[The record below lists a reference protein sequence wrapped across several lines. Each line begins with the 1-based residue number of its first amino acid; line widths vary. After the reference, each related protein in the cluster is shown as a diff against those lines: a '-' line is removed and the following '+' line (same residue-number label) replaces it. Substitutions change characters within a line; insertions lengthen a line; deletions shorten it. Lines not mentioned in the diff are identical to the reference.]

1 MAYDLSPADDDPAD
15 DDPAV
20 DDRAAIEANLA
31 GFQRVPIDRPGLRAA
46 SVALC
51 LVERQGALC
60 LLVTRR
66 AATLR
71 NHPGQWALPGGS
83 RDPGESVEEA
93 ARRELREETGV
104 AVPPGDVLGVLDDY
118 ATRSGYLITP
128 VMVWGGPVRTPMA
141 GPESEVAQIY
151 AIPLT
156 DLDQPA
162 QLLDIPESQRPVLRL
177 PLLGGF
183 VYAPTAAIIYQFC
196 QLARHGHTTR
206 VSHFDQPVF
215 AWK

>member
-1 MAYDLSPADDDPAD
+1 MAAQPPETGAA
-15 DDPAV
+15 

-31 GFQRVPIDRPGLRAA
+31 GFRRIPIERPGLRAA

-51 LVERQGALC
+51 PVVQRGALH
-60 LLVTRR
+60 LLITRR
-66 AATLR
+66 AASLR

-83 RDPGESVEEA
+83 RDPGEAAEET

-104 AVPPGDVLGVLDDY
+104 EVQAADILGVLDDY
-118 ATRSGYLITP
+118 VTRSGYLITP
-128 VMVWGGPVRTPMA
+128 VVVWGGPAGIPMV
-141 GPESEVAQIY
+141 GPESEVAHIY
-151 AIPLT
+151 AIPLA

-162 QLLDIPESQRPVLRL
+162 QLLRIPESDRPVLRL
-177 PLLGGF
+177 PLLAGF
-183 VYAPTAAIIYQFC
+183 VYAPTAAFIYQFC

>member
-1 MAYDLSPADDDPAD
+1 MAYDVSPAA
-15 DDPAV
+15 

-31 GFQRVPIDRPGLRAA
+31 GFQRIPIDQPGLRAA

-51 LVERQGALC
+51 LVVRPGALC
-60 LLVTRR
+60 LLLTRR

-104 AVPPGDVLGVLDDY
+104 AVQAGDVLGVLDDY
-118 ATRSGYLITP
+118 VTRSGYLITP
-128 VMVWGGPVRTPMA
+128 VIVWGGPVGAPMA

-151 AIPLT
+151 AIPLA

-162 QLLDIPESQRPVLRL
+162 QLLRIPESPRPVLRL

>member
-1 MAYDLSPADDDPAD
+1 MASDVSPAAS
-15 DDPAV
+15 
-20 DDRAAIEANLA
+20 DRAAIEANLA
-31 GFQRVPIDRPGLRAA
+31 GFRRIPIDQPGLRAA

-51 LVERQGALC
+51 LVVRHGVLC
-60 LLVTRR
+60 LLLTRR
-66 AATLR
+66 AASLR
-71 NHPGQWALPGGS
+71 HHPGQWALPGGS

-104 AVPPGDVLGVLDDY
+104 EVPAGDVLGVLDDY
-118 ATRSGYLITP
+118 VTRSGYLITP
-128 VMVWGGPVRTPMA
+128 VMAWGGPVRTPMA

-177 PLLGGF
+177 PLLGDF

-196 QLARHGHTTR
+196 QLARHGRTTR
-206 VSHFDQPVF
+206 VSQFDQPVF